1 MSELTP
7 AVGRDNFEAEVL
19 AASVSMPVLVDFWAE
34 WCGPCKML
42 APTLERLAAAYA
54 GRAKVVK
61 VDTDAEQQLAA
72 HFGIRSIPTIKLFR
86 HGRPVEDAVGV
97 QPEGALR
104 ALIERHLEQPS
115 DRVLAE
121 AGGLIGDDQPEQAVL
136 LLEALLRDEPDHVPA
151 QVLLIE
157 ALVRA
162 GRTDEAEA
170 RLAVLPVQA
179 LEAPQLAAVEARLH
193 FAKLMKAAPAE
204 EALQKRVAADPGD
217 LEAQHQLAARE
228 VTAGRG
234 KAALERLIAAM
245 QRDRRFGEDL
255 ARRSLLHAFAL
266 LGDQEDVVHHYRRRM
281 MALMH

>member
-7 AVGRDNFEAEVL
+7 AVGRDTFEAEVL
-19 AASVSMPVLVDFWAE
+19 VPSATMPVLVDFWAD

-54 GRAKVVK
+54 GRARIVK
-61 VDTDAEQQLAA
+61 VDTEAERELAA
-72 HFGIRSIPTIKLFR
+72 RFGIRSLPTVRVFR

-104 ALIERHLEQPS
+104 ALIERHLEKPS
-115 DRVLAE
+115 DRTLAE
-121 AGGLIGDDQPEQAVL
+121 ATGLIGTDQPEQAVL

-157 ALVRA
+157 SLARA

-193 FAKLMKAAPAE
+193 FAKLVKSAPTEETLRKRIAAH
-204 EALQKRVAADPGD
+204 PGD

-228 VTAGRG
+228 ITAGRG
-234 KAALERLIAAM
+234 DAALDRLIAAM
-245 QRDRRFGEDL
+245 QRDRRFGDDL

-266 LGDQEDVVHHYRRRM
+266 LGDQEDVVHQYRRRM

>member
-7 AVGRDNFEAEVL
+7 AVGRDTFEAEVL
-19 AASVSMPVLVDFWAE
+19 GPSATMPVLVDFWAD

-42 APTLERLAAAYA
+42 APTLERLAADYA
-54 GRAKVVK
+54 GRARIVK
-61 VDTDAEQQLAA
+61 VDTEAERELAA
-72 HFGIRSIPTIKLFR
+72 YFGIRSLPTVRVFR

-97 QPEGALR
+97 QPESALR
-104 ALIERHLEQPS
+104 ELIERHLERPS

-121 AGGLIGDDQPEQAVL
+121 AAGLMSNDQPEQAVL
-136 LLEALLRDEPDHVPA
+136 LLEALLREEPDHVPA

-157 ALVRA
+157 ALTRA

-170 RLAVLPVQA
+170 RLATLPVQA
-179 LEAPQLAAVEARLH
+179 LEAPQLAAVEAGLH
-193 FAKLMKAAPAE
+193 FAKLVKAAPSE
-204 EALQKRVAADPGD
+204 EALRTRVAADPGD

-228 VTAGRG
+228 ITGGRG
-234 KAALERLIAAM
+234 EAALDRLVTAM
-245 QRDRRFGEDL
+245 QRDRRFGDDL

-266 LGDQEDVVHHYRRRM
+266 LGDQEDMVHHYRRRM

>member
-7 AVGRDNFEAEVL
+7 PVGRDTFEAEVL
-19 AASVSMPVLVDFWAE
+19 VPSATMPVLVDFWAD

-42 APTLERLAAAYA
+42 APTLEPLAAAYV
-54 GRAKVVK
+54 GRARIVK
-61 VDTDAEQQLAA
+61 VDTEAERELTA
-72 HFGIRSIPTIKLFR
+72 HFGIRSLPTVRVFR

-104 ALIERHLEQPS
+104 ALIERHLEKPS
-115 DRVLAE
+115 DTVLVE
-121 AGGLIGDDQPEQAVL
+121 ASGLIARDQPEQAVL
-136 LLEALLRDEPDHVPA
+136 LLEALLREEPDNVPA

-157 ALVRA
+157 SLTRA

-193 FAKLMKAAPAE
+193 FAKLTKSAQAE

-217 LEAQHQLAARE
+217 LEAQHQLAARQI
-228 VTAGRG
+228 TTGRG
-234 KAALERLIAAM
+234 AAALDRLIAAM
-245 QRDRRFGEDL
+245 QRDRRFGDDL

-266 LGDQEDVVHHYRRRM
+266 LGDQEDMVHHYHRLM

>member
-7 AVGRDNFEAEVL
+7 AVGRDTFEAEVL
-19 AASVSMPVLVDFWAE
+19 GPSATMPVLVDFWAD

-42 APTLERLAAAYA
+42 APTLERLAADYA
-54 GRAKVVK
+54 GRARIVK
-61 VDTDAEQQLAA
+61 VDTEAERELAA
-72 HFGIRSIPTIKLFR
+72 YFGIRSLPTVRVFR

-97 QPEGALR
+97 QPESALR
-104 ALIERHLEQPS
+104 ELIERHLERPS

-121 AGGLIGDDQPEQAVL
+121 AAGLMSNDQPEQAVL
-136 LLEALLRDEPDHVPA
+136 LLEALLREEPDHVPA

-157 ALVRA
+157 ALTRA

-170 RLAVLPVQA
+170 RLATLPVQA
-179 LEAPQLAAVEARLH
+179 LEAPQLAAVEAGLH
-193 FAKLMKAAPAE
+193 FAKLVKAAPSE
-204 EALQKRVAADPGD
+204 EALRRRVAADPGD

-228 VTAGRG
+228 IAGGRGEAALDRLVTA
-234 KAALERLIAAM
+234 M
-245 QRDRRFGEDL
+245 HRDRRFGDDL

-266 LGDQEDVVHHYRRRM
+266 LGDQEDMVHHYRRRM

>member
-7 AVGRDNFEAEVL
+7 PVGRDTFEAEVL
-19 AASVSMPVLVDFWAE
+19 LPSASMPVLVDFWAD

-42 APTLERLAAAYA
+42 APTLERLAADYA
-54 GRAKVVK
+54 GRARIVK
-61 VDTDAEQQLAA
+61 VDTEAERELAA
-72 HFGIRSIPTIKLFR
+72 YFGIRSLPTIRVFR

-97 QPEGALR
+97 QPEGVLR

-121 AGGLIGDDQPEQAVL
+121 AGGLIGSEQPEQAVL
-136 LLEALLRDEPDHVPA
+136 LLEALLRDEPGNVPA

-157 ALVRA
+157 SLTRA

-193 FAKLMKAAPAE
+193 FAKLTKSASAE
-204 EALQKRVAADPGD
+204 EILQKRVAADPGD

-228 VTAGRG
+228 IAAGRG
-234 KAALERLIAAM
+234 DAGLDRLIAAM
-245 QRDRRFGEDL
+245 QRDRHFGDDL

-266 LGDQEDVVHHYRRRM
+266 LGDQEEVVHHYRRRM

>member
-7 AVGRDNFEAEVL
+7 AVGRDTFEAEVL
-19 AASVSMPVLVDFWAE
+19 LPSAAMPVLVDFWAD

-54 GRAKVVK
+54 GRARIVK
-61 VDTDAEQQLAA
+61 VDTETERELAA
-72 HFGIRSIPTIKLFR
+72 HFGIRSLPTVRVFR
-86 HGRPVEDAVGV
+86 HGRPVEDAIGV
-97 QPEGALR
+97 QPEAALR
-104 ALIERHLEQPS
+104 ALIERHLDRPS

-121 AGGLIGDDQPEQAVL
+121 AGGLLADDQPEQAVL
-136 LLEALLRDEPDHVPA
+136 LLEALLRDEPDHLRA

-157 ALVRA
+157 ALTRA

-170 RLAVLPVQA
+170 RLATLPVQA

-193 FAKLMKAAPAE
+193 FAKLLREAPKE
-204 EALQKRVAADPGD
+204 DALIKRVAADPGD

-228 VTAGRG
+228 IAAGRG
-234 KAALERLIAAM
+234 QSALDRLLAAM
-245 QRDRRFGEDL
+245 QRDRRYGDDL
-255 ARRSLLHAFAL
+255 PRRSLLHAFAL
-266 LGDQEDVVHHYRRRM
+266 LGDQEEMVHHYRRRM

>member
-7 AVGRDNFEAEVL
+7 AVGRDTFEAEVL
-19 AASVSMPVLVDFWAE
+19 VPSATMPVLVDFWAD

-54 GRAKVVK
+54 GRARIVK
-61 VDTDAEQQLAA
+61 VDTEAERELAA
-72 HFGIRSIPTIKLFR
+72 HFGIRSLPTVRVFR

-97 QPEGALR
+97 QPESALR
-104 ALIERHLEQPS
+104 ELIERYLERPS
-115 DRVLAE
+115 DRTLAE
-121 AGGLIGDDQPEQAVL
+121 AGGLIGRDQPEQASL

-157 ALVRA
+157 SLARA

-193 FAKLMKAAPAE
+193 FAKLVKLAPTE
-204 EALQKRVAADPGD
+204 DALRKRVAADPGD

-228 VTAGRG
+228 IIAGRAE
-234 KAALERLIAAM
+234 AALDRLIAAM
-245 QRDRRFGEDL
+245 QRDRHFSDDL

-266 LGDQEDVVHHYRRRM
+266 LGDQEDVVHQYRRRM